1 MDILFSTSEAAPF
14 CKTGGLGDVCGSL
27 PVELSRQG
35 HQVALVLPAFRQV
48 FHCGQTIRQTGV
60 EFEVPIGRKS
70 VPGRFLKSFLP
81 GSKVP
86 VYLVDQSDYFD
97 RGELYGEDGNGYI
110 DNCERFTFFA
120 RAVIEAITAFDLQ
133 PAIVHA
139 NDWTS
144 GLVPVYLKTELQ
156 GVPPFDSIGS
166 VFTIHNLAYQGNFW
180 HWDMELTG
188 IDWKYFNWR
197 QMEFFGNLSFLKSA
211 IAFADVITTVSPSYA
226 QEIQSPP
233 LSCGLEGILRYRRD
247 DLHGIINGVD
257 YSDWNPASDPHL
269 GDHQYDHVSYS
280 VGKAACKQELQR
292 LLGLPIR
299 AEVPLIASVGRLAE
313 QKGFDLLAEVMPH
326 WLQHVNAQWVVLGTG
341 DAKYHGLLSDLAAR
355 FPQKIAVK
363 LEFSNELAHR
373 IEAGADMFVM
383 PSRYE
388 PCGLNQLYSL
398 KYGTVPVVRSTG
410 GLADTIT
417 DCTEQ
422 SLAEGTASGFSF
434 EPYTTVAL
442 EEALQRAR
450 SAFANPVIWQQLIQ
464 NGMQQ
469 DWSWASSARQ
479 YDQLYARTLSL
490 SAGT

>member
-1 MDILFSTSEAAPF
+1 
-14 CKTGGLGDVCGSL
+14 
-27 PVELSRQG
+27 
-35 HQVALVLPAFRQV
+35 
-48 FHCGQTIRQTGV
+48 
-60 EFEVPIGRKS
+60 
-70 VPGRFLKSFLP
+70 
-81 GSKVP
+81 
-86 VYLVDQSDYFD
+86 
-97 RGELYGEDGNGYI
+97 
-110 DNCERFTFFA
+110 
-120 RAVIEAITAFDLQ
+120 
-133 PAIVHA
+133 
-139 NDWTS
+139 
-144 GLVPVYLKTELQ
+144 
-156 GVPPFDSIGS
+156 
-166 VFTIHNLAYQGNFW
+166 
-180 HWDMELTG
+180 
-188 IDWKYFNWR
+188 
-197 QMEFFGNLSFLKSA
+197 
-211 IAFADVITTVSPSYA
+211 
-226 QEIQSPP
+226 
-233 LSCGLEGILRYRRD
+233 
-247 DLHGIINGVD
+247 
-257 YSDWNPASDPHL
+257 
-269 GDHQYDHVSYS
+269 
-280 VGKAACKQELQR
+280 
-292 LLGLPIR
+292 
-299 AEVPLIASVGRLAE
+299 LIASVGRLAE

-469 DWSWASSARQ
+469 DWSWANSARQ

>member
-1 MDILFSTSEAAPF
+1 MDILFSTSEAVPF

-35 HQVALVLPAFRQV
+35 HHVTLVIPAFRQALQ
-48 FHCGQTIRQTGV
+48 CGQTIEPTGV
-60 EFEVPIGRKS
+60 DFEVPIGRKS
-70 VPGRFLKSFLP
+70 VPGRFFKSFLP

-86 VYLVDQSDYFD
+86 VYLVDQPDYFD
-97 RGELYGEDGNGYI
+97 RGELYGEDGEDYK

-197 QMEFFGNLSFLKSA
+197 QMEFFGNLSFLKAA

-233 LSCGLEGILRYRRD
+233 LSCGLEGILRHRRE
-247 DLHGIINGVD
+247 DLYGIINGVD
-257 YSDWNPASDPHL
+257 YNDWNPASDRYL
-269 GDHQYDHVSYS
+269 GDHQYDPVSYR
-280 VGKAACKQELQR
+280 VGKAACKQDLQH
-292 LLGLPIR
+292 LVGLPVR
-299 AEVPLIASVGRLAE
+299 ADVPLIASVGRLAE
-313 QKGFDLLAEVMPH
+313 QKGFDLLTEVMSH
-326 WLQHVNAQWVVLGTG
+326 WMQNVNAQWVVLGTG
-341 DAKYHGLLSDLAAR
+341 DAKYHALLSDLAAR
-355 FPQKIAVK
+355 FPEKIAVR

-373 IEAGADMFVM
+373 IEAGADVFVM
-383 PSRYE
+383 PSLYE

-398 KYGTVPVVRSTG
+398 KYGTVPVVRATG

-422 SLAEGTASGFSF
+422 SLVGGTATGFNF
-434 EPYTTVAL
+434 EPYTTGAL

-450 SAFANPVIWQQLIQ
+450 SAFSNSAIWDQLVQ
-464 NGMQQ
+464 NGMKQ
-469 DWSWASSARQ
+469 DWSWANSARQ
-479 YDQLYARTLSL
+479 YDRLYARTLSW
-490 SAGT
+490 STRT